1 MKLTDEQRTQFDREG
16 YVVLRDLFTA
26 DEVSVLKAE
35 IPEIFA
41 QRRPE
46 NVREQTG
53 DVVRTAF
60 ATHTYN
66 EVYRRLVRHPR
77 ILDPAEQLLD
87 GQVYVHQF
95 KLNAKAAFNGDVW
108 QWHQDYGTWKRDD
121 DMPEARAMNLAV
133 FLDEVNEFNAPLM
146 IIPRSHKLGVFE
158 AGHDVETT
166 SYPLWTLDKEKV
178 AELVA
183 AGGIVA
189 PKGPP
194 GTGFF
199 FHGTMVHGSTAN
211 MSPWDRLIVYVTYN
225 HVDNAIRRFKRAE
238 YIAHRDFTPLGRLA
252 DDCLLTTERRT

>member
-1 MKLTDEQRTQFDREG
+1 
-16 YVVLRDLFTA
+16 
-26 DEVSVLKAE
+26 
-35 IPEIFA
+35 
-41 QRRPE
+41 
-46 NVREQTG
+46 
-53 DVVRTAF
+53 
-60 ATHTYN
+60 
-66 EVYRRLVRHPR
+66 
-77 ILDPAEQLLD
+77 
-87 GQVYVHQF
+87 
-95 KLNAKAAFNGDVW
+95 
-108 QWHQDYGTWKRDD
+108 
-121 DMPEARAMNLAV
+121 MNLAV

-146 IIPRSHKLGVFE
+146 IIPRSHKLGVLQ

-166 SYPLWTLDKEKV
+166 SYPLWTLQEDKI
-178 AELVA
+178 AELVE